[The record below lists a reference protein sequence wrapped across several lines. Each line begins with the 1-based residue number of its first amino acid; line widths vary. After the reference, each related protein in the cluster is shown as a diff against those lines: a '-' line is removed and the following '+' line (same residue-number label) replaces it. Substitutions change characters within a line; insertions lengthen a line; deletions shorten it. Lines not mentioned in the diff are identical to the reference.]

1 MSRAARER
9 GAIRGSCVALATAAS
24 AFLVAGEAMASEC
37 ERTSV
42 GLTPIPALGAE
53 TYLGLFQGGLY
64 PNGSNTV
71 PLAHAQAGL
80 ARAQMVVPR
89 DAKGEPAGDG
99 RIGVL
104 SIGMSNATQEW
115 CAGDGP
121 PCTPWSFTGR
131 SGVSPLVDASHIR
144 IANGAKGGQ
153 VATTWDAAGDP
164 NYDRV
169 RDEILRPAGLTEQQV
184 QVIWL
189 KVANPTPSVALP
201 DQNADAYRLLG
212 HLGNVVRALQ
222 ARYPNL
228 QQVYL
233 TSRIYAGYASTSLNP
248 EPYAYES
255 GFSVKW
261 LIEAQIAQMSGG
273 PVDSIAGDLSYDG
286 SVPWLAWGPYL
297 WADGMTPNTSGL
309 LWQCADFAEDGTHPS
324 ESGQSKVGQA
334 LYEFFLSS
342 PFTEPWFATELAP
355 SAGDLNGDGKVN
367 GADLSILL
375 GSWGVCARCIADI
388 TGDGIVNGNDLA
400 VMLAAWT
407 E

>member
-1 MSRAARER
+1 
-9 GAIRGSCVALATAAS
+9 
-24 AFLVAGEAMASEC
+24 
-37 ERTSV
+37 
-42 GLTPIPALGAE
+42 
-53 TYLGLFQGGLY
+53 
-64 PNGSNTV
+64 
-71 PLAHAQAGL
+71 
-80 ARAQMVVPR
+80 
-89 DAKGEPAGDG
+89 
-99 RIGVL
+99 
-104 SIGMSNATQEW
+104 
-115 CAGDGP
+115 
-121 PCTPWSFTGR
+121 
-131 SGVSPLVDASHIR
+131 
-144 IANGAKGGQ
+144 
-153 VATTWDAAGDP
+153 
-164 NYDRV
+164 
-169 RDEILRPAGLTEQQV
+169 V